1 MMDLSWSGF
10 LALLSNP
17 NGIAA
22 AVGVVLSLVVEYIP
36 TYEALAPKWKRLVF
50 GGACFVVPLAA
61 AGLGIATAGWDVSWE
76 ATFWPAVLAG
86 GIAFGGGTVAHVRK
100 L

>member
-1 MMDLSWSGF
+1 MSWSDF
-10 LALLSNP
+10 LQLLSSP

-22 AVGVVLSLVVEYIP
+22 AVGILISWVAEYIP
-36 TYEALAPKWKRLVF
+36 AYDAFAPRWKRLVF
-50 GGACFVVPLAA
+50 LAACFVVPLAA
-61 AGLGIATAGWDVSWE
+61 AGLGCLTAGWPATWE

-86 GIAFGGGTVAHVRK
+86 GIAFGGGTVAHTRK